1 MADIYT
7 DERRRATDNGSG
19 ALVAFLAGTAIGAGL
34 ALLLAPRPGSE
45 TRKALRQSMEGAE
58 GIIKANLDRGLALF
72 DEAKARI
79 SEAIEAGK
87 EAARRESQR
96 LSREWSASQAQAS
109 GEGAQAAAQGAGEPA
124 GQTPR
129 G

>member
-19 ALVAFLAGTAIGAGL
+19 TLVAFLAGTAIGAGL

-58 GIIKANLDRGLALF
+58 GVIKANLDRGLALF
-72 DEAKARI
+72 DEARARI
-79 SEAIEAGK
+79 GEAIEAGK

-96 LSREWSASQAQAS
+96 LSREWTSAEPRAPEG
-109 GEGAQAAAQGAGEPA
+109 GEAAPSRAEESA

-129 G
+129 A